1 MTANRKLYLK
11 SLGIA
16 AIIEVV
22 VLIFTLFPILD
33 GFMVHSAIG
42 ATQRPLLTQFL
53 NWFGILFHLPSIILT
68 FWFLPLAPVVQT
80 FVLSGL
86 VYLRFC
92 LWETYSKK
100 NSFSAYSEKDEAA
113 GRYWL

>member
-1 MTANRKLYLK
+1 MTPNKNLYLK

-16 AIIEVV
+16 AIIEIV
-22 VLIFTLFPILD
+22 VLIFTLYAMVD

-68 FWFLPLAPVVQT
+68 FWFLPLAPVVQI
-80 FVLSGL
+80 FILSGL

-92 LWETYSKK
+92 LWETYSKNK
-100 NSFSAYSEKDEAA
+100 SFSAYSEKDEAS

>member
-1 MTANRKLYLK
+1 MTATQKLYLK

-16 AIIEVV
+16 TVIEVV
-22 VLIFTLFPILD
+22 VLVFTLLPMLD

-53 NWFGILFHLPSIILT
+53 NWFGIMFHLPSLILT
-68 FWFLPLAPVVQT
+68 FWFLPLAPIVQI
-80 FVLSGL
+80 FILSGL

-92 LWETYSKK
+92 LLEKYSGENKFKDYSKK
-100 NSFSAYSEKDEAA
+100 DEIS